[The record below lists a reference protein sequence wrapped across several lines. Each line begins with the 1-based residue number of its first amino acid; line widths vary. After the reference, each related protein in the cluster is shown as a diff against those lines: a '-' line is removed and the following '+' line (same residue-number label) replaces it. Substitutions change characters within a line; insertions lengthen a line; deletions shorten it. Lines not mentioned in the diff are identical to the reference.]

1 MTSSLAIGIA
11 GGTGAGKTTLAR
23 LLAEGLGHAVV
34 LDMDSYYLDRSGV
47 SPEIRDRLNFDEP
60 GAFDVGLL
68 MQHLRLLRQGHA
80 IEKPRYSFESH
91 TRTGFEAIAPA
102 PVVLVEGLFALW
114 WEDLRRSLDL
124 RIYLDA
130 PDDVRLRRRVE
141 RDVVSRGR
149 SAQSVLRQYECTVH
163 PMHELYVAPTRL
175 YADVV
180 LTNDRDI
187 NECLMSVHGALKAAR
202 PVSR

>member
-1 MTSSLAIGIA
+1 MKSSMAVGIA
-11 GGTGAGKTTLAR
+11 GGTGAGKTTFAR
-23 LLAEGLGHAVV
+23 LLAGSLGEVVV

-47 SPEIRDRLNFDEP
+47 SPEVRDGLNFDEP
-60 GAFDVGLL
+60 GAFDIGLL
-68 MQHLRLLRQGHA
+68 MQHLSLLRQGDT

-91 TRTGFEAIAPA
+91 TRIGIEAIAPA

-114 WEDLRRSLDL
+114 WEDLRESFDL

-130 PDDVRLRRRVE
+130 PDDVRLRRRIE

-149 SAQSVLRQYECTVH
+149 SPESVRRQYECTVQ
-163 PMHELYVAPTRL
+163 PMHEAYVAPTRQ

-180 LTNDRDI
+180 LASDRDI
-187 NECLMSVHGALKAAR
+187 SDCLMSVHSALKASR

>member
-1 MTSSLAIGIA
+1 MTSSIAVGIA

-23 LLAEGLGHAVV
+23 LLAESLGHGVV

-47 SPEIRDRLNFDEP
+47 TQEVRDGLNFDEP
-60 GAFDVGLL
+60 RAFDIDLL
-68 MQHLRLLRQGHA
+68 MQHLRLLRRGHA

-91 TRTGFEAIAPA
+91 TRTGIEAIAPA

-114 WEDLRRSLDL
+114 WEDLRRSFDL

-130 PDDVRLRRRVE
+130 PDDLRIQRRIE
-141 RDVVSRGR
+141 RDVASRGR
-149 SAQSVLRQYECTVH
+149 SAESVLRQYECTVH
-163 PMHELYVAPTRL
+163 PMHERYVAPTRL

-180 LTNDRDI
+180 LASDRDI
-187 NECLMSVHGALKAAR
+187 SDCLKSMHGALKGTK

>member
-1 MTSSLAIGIA
+1 MAVGIA

-23 LLAEGLGHAVV
+23 LLAESLGHVVV

-60 GAFDVGLL
+60 EAFDVGLL
-68 MQHLRLLRQGHA
+68 MQHLRLLREGHA

-91 TRTGFEAIAPA
+91 TRTGLEAIAPA

-114 WEDLRRSLDL
+114 WEDLRQSFDL

-130 PDDVRLRRRVE
+130 PDDVRIQRRIERV
-141 RDVVSRGR
+141 VASRGR
-149 SAQSVLRQYECTVH
+149 SAESVLRQYEATVH
-163 PMHELYVAPTRL
+163 AMHEAYVEPTRV
-175 YADVV
+175 YADLV
-180 LTNDRDI
+180 LASDRGISD
-187 NECLMSVHGALKAAR
+187 CLMSVQSALKANR

>member
-1 MTSSLAIGIA
+1 MKSSIAVGIA

-23 LLAEGLGHAVV
+23 LLAESLGHVVV

-47 SPEIRDRLNFDEP
+47 SPEVRDRLNFDEP
-60 GAFDVGLL
+60 GAFDVSLL
-68 MQHLRLLRQGHA
+68 MQHVRLLRQGHA

-91 TRTGFEAIAPA
+91 TRTGMEAIAPA

-114 WEDLRRSLDL
+114 WEDLRESFDL

-130 PDDVRLRRRVE
+130 PDGVRIRRRIE

-149 SAQSVLRQYECTVH
+149 SAESVLRQYECTVQ
-163 PMHELYVAPTRL
+163 PMHEIYVAPTRL
-175 YADVV
+175 FADLV
-180 LTNDRDI
+180 LASDRDI
-187 NECLMSVHGALKAAR
+187 SDCLLSVHGALKATR